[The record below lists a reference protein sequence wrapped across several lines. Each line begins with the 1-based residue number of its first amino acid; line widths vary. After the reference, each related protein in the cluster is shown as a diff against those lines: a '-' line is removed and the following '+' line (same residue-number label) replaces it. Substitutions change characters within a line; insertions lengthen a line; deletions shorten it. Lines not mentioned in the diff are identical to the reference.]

1 MAKGWVWDDVWA
13 EWVSDYPEN
22 MELEKN
28 TTTPWDWE
36 LSYKSLGSC
45 TGKVYVWQEDP
56 NDGIWIV
63 SVEMD
68 GPGVYVDYLCGEL
81 PKTGPAPDWEA
92 VENMVGEAH
101 EAIFEECMDQ
111 ALDSEEGDC

>member
-1 MAKGWVWDDVWA
+1 
-13 EWVSDYPEN
+13 
-22 MELEKN
+22 
-28 TTTPWDWE
+28 
-36 LSYKSLGSC
+36 
-45 TGKVYVWQEDP
+45 
-56 NDGIWIV
+56 
-63 SVEMD
+63 MD

-81 PKTGPAPDWEA
+81 PKTGPVPDWEA